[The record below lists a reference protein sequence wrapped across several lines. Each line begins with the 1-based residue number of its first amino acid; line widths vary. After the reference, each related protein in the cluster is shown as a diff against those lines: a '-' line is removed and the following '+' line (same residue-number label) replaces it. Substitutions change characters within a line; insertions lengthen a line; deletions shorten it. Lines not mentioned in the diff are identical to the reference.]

1 MSQKD
6 DRKKEDPVIERIA
19 RLEVIVENHDV
30 RLEKLENAISEI
42 KESLHEV
49 LSTQKGLNFFLKNIL
64 LPIILAII
72 TAIVIRII

>member
-1 MSQKD
+1 
-6 DRKKEDPVIERIA
+6 
-19 RLEVIVENHDV
+19 VENHDV